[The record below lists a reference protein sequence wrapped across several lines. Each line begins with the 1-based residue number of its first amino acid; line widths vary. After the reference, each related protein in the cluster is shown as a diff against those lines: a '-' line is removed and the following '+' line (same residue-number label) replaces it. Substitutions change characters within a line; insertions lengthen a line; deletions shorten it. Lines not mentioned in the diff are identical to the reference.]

1 MSLWTFLNGGDSLG
15 RINQWFTRFK
25 THIKQLDLLL
35 VLVYIVLSLIG
46 LVVIYSASMVP
57 SQRLLDATPDHY
69 LIRQLIFV
77 TLGLIIIAIIYNF
90 IRPSLLQS
98 SNFQMVMVLFSIFI
112 ILYTFFF
119 GSEVNGQKNWI
130 YFGSMGIQPSEFVKI
145 VVILYLAQVFHSRR
159 NNLSSIDQFYGPA
172 VVIVI
177 LTASVVFQDFG
188 TGAIIIAIVAALIMF
203 SGIPFRYIALII
215 GAVASAIAAFLGIN
229 YLRTGQLL
237 DTYQMGRFQTFLN
250 PFEDPLFQGY
260 QITNALIAISRGGFT
275 GSGIGDGIMKL
286 GYLPEAHTDFIFAVL
301 AEEFGLVGVLTV
313 IGLFMILVF
322 KLLFYALRTQVMFYR
337 IVLAGVAVYFAV
349 QIFLNL
355 GGISKVIP
363 LTGVPLPLIS
373 AGGSSYLSFSI
384 AFGIALVLIKEIRK
398 HELK

>member
-1 MSLWTFLNGGDSLG
+1 MA
-15 RINQWFTRFK
+15 RINQWFIRFK

-35 VLVYIVLSLIG
+35 LFIYIVLSLIG

-69 LIRQLIFV
+69 LIRQFMFV
-77 TLGLIIIAIIYNF
+77 TLGFIIIAIIYNF
-90 IRPSLLQS
+90 IRPGLLQN

-119 GSEVNGQKNWI
+119 GTEVNGQRNWV
-130 YFGSMGIQPSEFVKI
+130 YFGQFRLQPSEFVKV

-159 NNLSSIDQFYGPA
+159 NNLSSLEQFIGPA
-172 VVIVI
+172 VVIVF

-188 TGAIIIAIVAALIMF
+188 TGAIIIAIVGAIIMF
-203 SGIPFRYIALII
+203 SGIPFKYIASII
-215 GAVASAIAAFLGIN
+215 GAGAAAIAAILGVN

-260 QITNALIAISRGGFT
+260 QITNSLIAISRGGFT

-301 AEEFGLVGVLTV
+301 AEEFGLIGVLTV

-337 IVLAGVAVYFAV
+337 IVLAGVAIYFAV

-384 AFGIALVLIKEIRK
+384 AFGIALVIIKEIRK

>member
-1 MSLWTFLNGGDSLG
+1 MA

-35 VLVYIVLSLIG
+35 LFIYIVLSLVG

-69 LIRQLIFV
+69 LIRQLMFV
-77 TLGLIIIAIIYNF
+77 TLGFIIIAIIYNF
-90 IRPSLLQS
+90 IRPSLLQN

-119 GSEVNGQKNWI
+119 GTEVNGQRNWV
-130 YFGSMGIQPSEFVKI
+130 YFGQVGLQPSEFVKV

-159 NNLSSIDQFYGPA
+159 NNLSSLEQFIGPA
-172 VVIVI
+172 VVIVL

-188 TGAIIIAIVAALIMF
+188 TGAIIIAIVAAIVMF
-203 SGIPFRYIALII
+203 SGIPFKYIASII
-215 GAVASAIAAFLGIN
+215 GAGVAAIAAILGVN

-260 QITNALIAISRGGFT
+260 QITNSLIAISRGGFT

-301 AEEFGLVGVLTV
+301 AEEFGLIGVLTV

-337 IVLAGVAVYFAV
+337 IVLAGVAIYFAV

-384 AFGIALVLIKEIRK
+384 AFGIALVIIKQIRK
-398 HELK
+398 LELK

>member
-1 MSLWTFLNGGDSLG
+1 MA
-15 RINQWFTRFK
+15 RINQWFIRFK

-35 VLVYIVLSLIG
+35 LFIYIVLSLIG

-69 LIRQLIFV
+69 LIRQLMFV
-77 TLGLIIIAIIYNF
+77 TLGFIIIAIIYNF
-90 IRPSLLQS
+90 IRPGLLQN

-119 GSEVNGQKNWI
+119 GTEVNGQRNWV
-130 YFGSMGIQPSEFVKI
+130 YFGQFRLQPSEFVKV

-159 NNLSSIDQFYGPA
+159 NNLSSLEQFIGPA
-172 VVIVI
+172 VVIVF

-188 TGAIIIAIVAALIMF
+188 TGAIIIAIVGAIIMF
-203 SGIPFRYIALII
+203 SGIPFKYIASII
-215 GAVASAIAAFLGIN
+215 GAGAAAIAAILGVN

-260 QITNALIAISRGGFT
+260 QITNSLIAISRGGFT

-301 AEEFGLVGVLTV
+301 AEEFGLIGVLTV

-337 IVLAGVAVYFAV
+337 IVLAGVAIYFAA

-384 AFGIALVLIKEIRK
+384 AFGIALVIIKEIRK

>member
-1 MSLWTFLNGGDSLG
+1 MA
-15 RINQWFTRFK
+15 RINQWFIRFK

-35 VLVYIVLSLIG
+35 LFIYIVLSLIG

-69 LIRQLIFV
+69 LIRQLMFV
-77 TLGLIIIAIIYNF
+77 TLGFIIIAIIYNF
-90 IRPSLLQS
+90 IRPGLLQN

-119 GSEVNGQKNWI
+119 GTEVNGQRNWV
-130 YFGSMGIQPSEFVKI
+130 YFGQIRLQPSEFVK
-145 VVILYLAQVFHSRR
+145 VVVTLYLAQVFHSRR
-159 NNLSSIDQFYGPA
+159 NSLSSLEQFIGPA
-172 VVIVI
+172 VVIVF

-188 TGAIIIAIVAALIMF
+188 TGAIIIAIVGAIIMF
-203 SGIPFRYIALII
+203 SGIPFKYIASII
-215 GAVASAIAAFLGIN
+215 GAGVAAIAAILGVN

-260 QITNALIAISRGGFT
+260 QITNSLIAISRGGFT

-301 AEEFGLVGVLTV
+301 AEEFGLIGVLTV

-337 IVLAGVAVYFAV
+337 IVLAGVAIYFAV

-384 AFGIALVLIKEIRK
+384 AFGIALVIIKEIRK

>member
-1 MSLWTFLNGGDSLG
+1 MA

-35 VLVYIVLSLIG
+35 LFIYIVLSLVG

-69 LIRQLIFV
+69 LIRQLMFV
-77 TLGLIIIAIIYNF
+77 TLGFIIIAIIYNF
-90 IRPSLLQS
+90 IRPSLLQN

-119 GSEVNGQKNWI
+119 GTEVNGQRNWV
-130 YFGSMGIQPSEFVKI
+130 YFGQIGLQPSEFVKV

-159 NNLSSIDQFYGPA
+159 NNLSSLEQFIGPA
-172 VVIVI
+172 VVIVL

-188 TGAIIIAIVAALIMF
+188 TGAIIIAIVAAIVMF
-203 SGIPFRYIALII
+203 SGIPFKYIASII
-215 GAVASAIAAFLGIN
+215 GAGAAAIAAILGVN

-260 QITNALIAISRGGFT
+260 QITNSLIAISRGGFT

-301 AEEFGLVGVLTV
+301 AEEFGLIGVLTV

-337 IVLAGVAVYFAV
+337 IVLAGVAIYFAV

-384 AFGIALVLIKEIRK
+384 AFGIALVIIKQIRK
-398 HELK
+398 LELK

>member
-1 MSLWTFLNGGDSLG
+1 MA
-15 RINQWFTRFK
+15 RINQWFIRFK

-35 VLVYIVLSLIG
+35 LFIYIVLSLIG

-69 LIRQLIFV
+69 LIRQLMFV
-77 TLGLIIIAIIYNF
+77 TLGFIIIAIIYNF
-90 IRPSLLQS
+90 IRPGLLQN

-119 GSEVNGQKNWI
+119 GTEVNGQRNWV
-130 YFGSMGIQPSEFVKI
+130 YFGQFRLQPSEFVKV

-159 NNLSSIDQFYGPA
+159 NNLSSLEQFIGPA
-172 VVIVI
+172 VVIVF

-188 TGAIIIAIVAALIMF
+188 TGAIIIAIVGAIIMF
-203 SGIPFRYIALII
+203 SGIPFKYIASII
-215 GAVASAIAAFLGIN
+215 GAGAAAIAAILGVN

-260 QITNALIAISRGGFT
+260 QITNSLIAISRGGFT

-301 AEEFGLVGVLTV
+301 AEEFGLIGVLTV

-337 IVLAGVAVYFAV
+337 IVLAGVAIYFAV

-384 AFGIALVLIKEIRK
+384 AFGIALVIIKEIRK

>member
-1 MSLWTFLNGGDSLG
+1 MA

-35 VLVYIVLSLIG
+35 LFIYIVLSLVG

-69 LIRQLIFV
+69 LIRQLMFV
-77 TLGLIIIAIIYNF
+77 TLGFIIIAIIYNF
-90 IRPSLLQS
+90 IRPSLLQN

-119 GSEVNGQKNWI
+119 GTEVNGQRNWV
-130 YFGSMGIQPSEFVKI
+130 YFGQVRLQPSEFVKV

-159 NNLSSIDQFYGPA
+159 NNLSSLEQFIGPA
-172 VVIVI
+172 VVIVL

-188 TGAIIIAIVAALIMF
+188 TGAIIIAIVAAIVMF
-203 SGIPFRYIALII
+203 SGIPFKYIASII
-215 GAVASAIAAFLGIN
+215 GAGAAAIAAILGVN

-260 QITNALIAISRGGFT
+260 QITNSLIAISRGGFT

-301 AEEFGLVGVLTV
+301 AEEFGLIGVLTV

-337 IVLAGVAVYFAV
+337 IVLAGVAIYFAV

-384 AFGIALVLIKEIRK
+384 AFGIALVIIKQIRK
-398 HELK
+398 LELK

>member
-1 MSLWTFLNGGDSLG
+1 MA

-35 VLVYIVLSLIG
+35 LFIYIVLSLVG

-69 LIRQLIFV
+69 LIRQLMFV
-77 TLGLIIIAIIYNF
+77 TLGFIIIAIIYNF
-90 IRPSLLQS
+90 IRPSLLQN

-119 GSEVNGQKNWI
+119 GTEVNGQRNWV
-130 YFGSMGIQPSEFVKI
+130 YFGQVGLQPSEFVKV

-159 NNLSSIDQFYGPA
+159 NNLSSLEQFIGPA
-172 VVIVI
+172 VVIVL

-188 TGAIIIAIVAALIMF
+188 TGAIIIAIVAAIVMF
-203 SGIPFRYIALII
+203 SGIPFKYIASII
-215 GAVASAIAAFLGIN
+215 GAGAAAIAAILGVN

-260 QITNALIAISRGGFT
+260 QITNSLIAISRGGFT

-301 AEEFGLVGVLTV
+301 AEEFGLIGVLTV

-337 IVLAGVAVYFAV
+337 IVLAGVAIYFAV

-384 AFGIALVLIKEIRK
+384 AFGIALVIIKQIRK
-398 HELK
+398 LELK

>member
-1 MSLWTFLNGGDSLG
+1 MA

-35 VLVYIVLSLIG
+35 LFIYIVLSLIG

-69 LIRQLIFV
+69 LIRQLLFV
-77 TLGLIIIAIIYNF
+77 TLGFIIIAIIYNF
-90 IRPSLLQS
+90 IRPSLLQN

-119 GSEVNGQKNWI
+119 GTEVNGQRNWV
-130 YFGSMGIQPSEFVKI
+130 YFGQVGLQPSEFVKV

-159 NNLSSIDQFYGPA
+159 NNLSSLEQFIGPA
-172 VVIVI
+172 VVIVL

-188 TGAIIIAIVAALIMF
+188 TGAIIIAIVAAIVMF
-203 SGIPFRYIALII
+203 SGIPFKYIASII
-215 GAVASAIAAFLGIN
+215 GAGAAAIAAILGVN

-260 QITNALIAISRGGFT
+260 QITNSLIAISRGGFT

-301 AEEFGLVGVLTV
+301 AEEFGLIGVLTV

-337 IVLAGVAVYFAV
+337 IVLAGVAIYFAV

-384 AFGIALVLIKEIRK
+384 AFGIALVIIKQIRK
-398 HELK
+398 LELK

>member
-1 MSLWTFLNGGDSLG
+1 MA

-35 VLVYIVLSLIG
+35 LFIYIVLSLVG

-69 LIRQLIFV
+69 LIRQLLFV
-77 TLGLIIIAIIYNF
+77 TLGFIIIAIIYNF
-90 IRPSLLQS
+90 IRPSLLQN

-119 GSEVNGQKNWI
+119 GTEVNGQRNWV
-130 YFGSMGIQPSEFVKI
+130 YFGQVGLQPSEFVKV

-159 NNLSSIDQFYGPA
+159 NNLSSLEQFIGPA
-172 VVIVI
+172 VVIVL

-188 TGAIIIAIVAALIMF
+188 TGAIIIAIVAAIVMF
-203 SGIPFRYIALII
+203 SGIPFKYIASII
-215 GAVASAIAAFLGIN
+215 GAGAAAIAAILGVN

-260 QITNALIAISRGGFT
+260 QITNSLIAISRGGFT

-301 AEEFGLVGVLTV
+301 AEEFGLIGVLTV

-337 IVLAGVAVYFAV
+337 IVLAGVAIYFAV

-384 AFGIALVLIKEIRK
+384 AFGIALVIIKQIRK
-398 HELK
+398 LELK

>member
-1 MSLWTFLNGGDSLG
+1 MA

-35 VLVYIVLSLIG
+35 LFIYIVLSLVG

-69 LIRQLIFV
+69 LIRQLLFV
-77 TLGLIIIAIIYNF
+77 TLGFIIIAIIYNF
-90 IRPSLLQS
+90 IRSSLLQN

-119 GSEVNGQKNWI
+119 GTEVNGQRNWV
-130 YFGSMGIQPSEFVKI
+130 YFGQVGLQPSEFVKV

-159 NNLSSIDQFYGPA
+159 NNLSSLEQFIGPA
-172 VVIVI
+172 VVIVL

-188 TGAIIIAIVAALIMF
+188 TGAIIIAIVAAIVMF
-203 SGIPFRYIALII
+203 SGIPFKYIASII
-215 GAVASAIAAFLGIN
+215 GAGAAAIAAILGVN

-260 QITNALIAISRGGFT
+260 QITNSLIAISRGGFT

-301 AEEFGLVGVLTV
+301 AEEFGLIGVLTV

-337 IVLAGVAVYFAV
+337 IVLAGVAIYFAV

-384 AFGIALVLIKEIRK
+384 AFGIALVIIKQIRK
-398 HELK
+398 LELK

>member
-119 GSEVNGQKNWI
+119 GTEVNGEKNWI

-188 TGAIIIAIVAALIMF
+188 TGAIIIAIVGAIIMF
-203 SGIPFRYIALII
+203 SGIPFKYIASII
-215 GAVASAIAAFLGIN
+215 GAGAAAIAAILGVN

-237 DTYQMGRFQTFLN
+237 DTYQMGRIQTFLN

-260 QITNALIAISRGGFT
+260 QITNSLIAISRGGFT

-301 AEEFGLVGVLTV
+301 AEEFGLIGVLTV

-337 IVLAGVAVYFAV
+337 IVLAGVAIYFAA

-384 AFGIALVLIKEIRK
+384 AFGIALVIIKEIRK

>member
-1 MSLWTFLNGGDSLG
+1 MG

-119 GSEVNGQKNWI
+119 GTEVNGEKNWI

-188 TGAIIIAIVAALIMF
+188 TGAIIIAIVGAIIMF
-203 SGIPFRYIALII
+203 SGIPFKYIASII
-215 GAVASAIAAFLGIN
+215 GAGAAAIAAILGVN

-237 DTYQMGRFQTFLN
+237 DTYQMGRIQTFLN

-260 QITNALIAISRGGFT
+260 QITNSLIAISRGGFT

-301 AEEFGLVGVLTV
+301 AEEFGLIGVLTV

-337 IVLAGVAVYFAV
+337 IVLAGVAIYFAA

-384 AFGIALVLIKEIRK
+384 AFGIALVIIKEIRK